1 MIEIAWFHYY
11 KEIRLVCYTISV
23 TGGSSQSKSSGSMR
37 MAGDR
42 SGAQNNS
49 NHRKSPSS
57 GCESDDSVGGALDE
71 SGIVHVIM
79 WNTVCMTMSHPV

>member
-1 MIEIAWFHYY
+1 M
-11 KEIRLVCYTISV
+11 
-23 TGGSSQSKSSGSMR
+23 TGGSSQSKSSGAMR
-37 MAGDR
+37 MAGDRSGDR

-79 WNTVCMTMSHPV
+79 CNTVCMSHPV